1 MKFKDFR
8 ENLAISFFFT
18 SFCSIPFWFPFLME
32 MIIGMILNFLAI
44 NFNTKIIGLF
54 FVIFYSFILLYM
66 GCSLF
71 KDNNFKNSLYPIMCI
86 ISGLM
91 AIIIFIF

>member
-8 ENLAISFFFT
+8 ENLAIAFFFT
-18 SFCSIPFWFPFLME
+18 SFCSIPFWFSFLME
-32 MIIGMILNFLAI
+32 TIIGMILNFFAI

-66 GCSLF
+66 GCTLF
-71 KDNNFKNSLYPIMCI
+71 KDKNFKNSLYPIMCI